1 MVYSKLIKKGGAT
14 MLYGDRSR
22 QELEEYAEKLF
33 AKSEIIKDRA
43 SRRNLYDELM
53 DHFGLEVSVVDEG
66 STNIVIYSEDNIY
79 TIDTTDIS
87 WDEMEEKFVCGNK
100 NCIVHISTEQY

>member
-1 MVYSKLIKKGGAT
+1 MRNELLATINNTIDNSELLFMEIHAGSIGASISFVPD
-14 MLYGDRSR
+14 Y
-22 QELEEYAEKLF
+22 
-33 AKSEIIKDRA
+33 
-43 SRRNLYDELM
+43 
-53 DHFGLEVSVVDEG
+53 VDEG

-100 NCIVHISTEQY
+100 NCIVYISTEQY

>member
-1 MVYSKLIKKGGAT
+1 

-33 AKSEIIKDRA
+33 AKSEVIKDRT

-53 DHFGLEVSVVDEG
+53 DHFGLEVIGDLTGECLA
-66 STNIVIYSEDNIY
+66 III
-79 TIDTTDIS
+79 IS
-87 WDEMEEKFVCGNK
+87 
-100 NCIVHISTEQY
+100 Y